1 MLFLHAG
8 SLQRIQANHH
18 PNIGRLLQPRDFS
31 RLRDTLDAGYK
42 VGIDNDAYQG
52 KAVDFPRFDRML
64 ANIRAA
70 IAGEPTVDCEQSPSA
85 NLLWVLVPDV
95 PRDARA
101 TRELFDALHESMG
114 DLPVAYAVQDGA
126 AEHGIPFD
134 APNLRALFLAGSNA
148 YKESREMAEIADAA
162 KARGLWLHGAPCN
175 GERRARL
182 FASLGCDSF
191 DGTGASKFPAL
202 IPRYL
207 RWASELGSTE
217 ALP

>member
-1 MLFLHAG
+1 
-8 SLQRIQANHH
+8 
-18 PNIGRLLQPRDFS
+18 
-31 RLRDTLDAGYK
+31 
-42 VGIDNDAYQG
+42 
-52 KAVDFPRFDRML
+52 ML
-64 ANIRAA
+64 ANIREA
-70 IAGEPTVDCEQSPSA
+70 ITGYPTRYCQQPSPT

-101 TRELFDALHESMG
+101 TRENFDALHESMG
-114 DLPVAYAVQDGA
+114 DLNVAYAVQDGA
-126 AEHGIPFD
+126 GDHGIPFD
-134 APNLRALFLAGSNA
+134 APNLRALFLAGSND
-148 YKESREMAEIADAA
+148 YKESREMADIAAAA

-207 RWASELGSTE
+207 RWASEFS
-217 ALP
+217 

>member
-8 SLQRIQANHH
+8 SLQRIQAHHH

-42 VGIDNDAYQG
+42 VGIDNDGYQG
-52 KAVDFPRFDRML
+52 VDFPRFDRML

-70 IAGEPTVDCEQSPSA
+70 ITGERTDWCEQPPPA

-95 PRDARA
+95 PRDAKA
-101 TRELFDALHESMG
+101 TRALFDALHGSMG

-126 AEHGIPFD
+126 GDHGLPFD
-134 APNLRALFLAGSNA
+134 APNLSALFLAGSNA
-148 YKESREMAEIADAA
+148 YKESREMAEIAGAA

>member
-1 MLFLHAG
+1 VLFLHAG

-31 RLRDTLDAGYK
+31 RLSDTLAAGYR
-42 VGIDNDAYQG
+42 VGIDNDGYQG
-52 KAVDFPRFDRML
+52 VDFPRFDRML

-70 IAGEPTVDCEQSPSA
+70 IAGEPTDWCEQPPPA
-85 NLLWVLVPDV
+85 NLLWVLVPVV
-95 PRDARA
+95 PRDAKA

-126 AEHGIPFD
+126 ADHGIPFD

-148 YKESREMAEIADAA
+148 YKESREMTEIADAA

-207 RWASELGSTE
+207 RWASELGTTE
-217 ALP
+217 ALS

>member
-8 SLQRIQANHH
+8 SLQRIRANHH

-31 RLRDTLDAGYK
+31 RLRDTLDGGYK
-42 VGIDNDAYQG
+42 VGIDNDGYQG
-52 KAVDFPRFDRML
+52 VDFARFDRML
-64 ANIRAA
+64 ANIREA
-70 IAGEPTVDCEQSPSA
+70 ITGDPTRHCQQPSPT

-95 PRDARA
+95 PRDAKA
-101 TRELFDALHESMG
+101 TRENFDALHESMG

-126 AEHGIPFD
+126 GDHGIPFD
-134 APNLRALFLAGSNA
+134 APNLRALFLAGSND
-148 YKESREMAEIADAA
+148 YKESREMADIAVTA
-162 KARGLWLHGAPCN
+162 KAHGLWLHGAPCN
-175 GERRARL
+175 GEKRARL

-207 RWASELGSTE
+207 RWASEL
-217 ALP
+217 A

>member
-42 VGIDNDAYQG
+42 VGIDNDGYQG
-52 KAVDFPRFDRML
+52 VDFPMFDRML
-64 ANIRAA
+64 ANIRTA
-70 IAGEPTVDCEQSPSA
+70 ITDMPTLYYELSAPA

-95 PRDARA
+95 PRDAKA
-101 TRELFDALHESMG
+101 TRENFDALHESMG
-114 DLPVAYAVQDGA
+114 DLPVAYAVQDRA
-126 AEHGIPFD
+126 ADHGIPFD
-134 APNLRALFLAGSNA
+134 APNLRALFLAGSNG
-148 YKESREMAEIADAA
+148 YKESKEMADIAAAA
-162 KARGLWLHGAPCN
+162 KAYGLWLHGAPCN
-175 GERRARL
+175 SERRARL

-207 RWASELGSTE
+207 RWASEL
-217 ALP
+217 A

>member
-1 MLFLHAG
+1 VLFLHAG

-31 RLRDTLDAGYK
+31 RLRDTLDAGYP
-42 VGIDNDAYQG
+42 VGIDNDGYQG
-52 KAVDFPRFDRML
+52 VDFPAFDRML
-64 ANIRAA
+64 ANIRQA
-70 IAGEPTVDCEQSPSA
+70 IAGGPVDRCDGPLPP

-95 PRDARA
+95 PRDAKA
-101 TRELFDALHESMG
+101 TRQNFDALHASMG
-114 DLPVAYAVQDGA
+114 DLPVAYAIQDGA
-126 AEHGIPFD
+126 GEHGIPFD
-134 APNLRALFLAGSNA
+134 APNLTALFLAGSPD
-148 YKESREMAEIADAA
+148 YKESSEMAEIAADA

-207 RWASELGSTE
+207 RWATELG
-217 ALP
+217 

>member
-1 MLFLHAG
+1 VLFLHAG
-8 SLQRIQANHH
+8 SLTRIQANHH

-31 RLRDTLDAGYK
+31 RLHDTLDAGYK
-42 VGIDNDAYQG
+42 VGVDNDGYQG
-52 KAVDFPRFDRML
+52 VDLPSFQRML
-64 ANIRAA
+64 TSIRQTVSCCAA
-70 IAGEPTVDCEQSPSA
+70 EP

-101 TRELFDALHESMG
+101 TREHFDALYQSMA
-114 DLPVAYAVQDGA
+114 DLPLAYAVQDGA
-126 AEHGIPFD
+126 GDFEIPFD
-134 APNLRALFLAGSNA
+134 APSLRGLFLAGSND
-148 YKESREMAEIADAA
+148 YKESQEMADIAAA
-162 KARGLWLHGAPCN
+162 GRARGLWLHGAPCN

-207 RWASELGSTE
+207 RWAAEH
-217 ALP
+217 A